1 MYNSS
6 LFTTMNTE
14 KLVDLIVIGDE
25 AFETAIVCD
34 EVLKGAEY
42 QLKEGK
48 TGPFVEGPND
58 FVARLYHAERDTKTP
73 IVILTQNDPVFPECY
88 PLPYVGKDMRF
99 DLKFSSKDAL
109 NRMAELINMLT
120 QAQDHYQRAVA
131 GHLGQDYVFQ
141 FPSDF
146 YTVLD
151 FSYFTTASE
160 FLSHAS
166 IGMLIKE
173 TSMGSYALLSMA
185 LHTDVPLE
193 VPLVIFSVITLK

>member
-1 MYNSS
+1 MQALPVTLQIKVALRSIDAHILYFPVKQFNIAVVGKAQCLQSP
-6 LFTTMNTE
+6 
-14 KLVDLIVIGDE
+14 
-25 AFETAIVCD
+25 AFLLD
-34 EVLKGAEY
+34 FR
-42 QLKEGK
+42 
-48 TGPFVEGPND
+48 FVEGPND

-120 QAQDHYQRAVA
+120 QVQDHYQRAVA